1 MAQRSEPN
9 FDAVTALSLGARDHQ
24 EDAVVADFPLGGDLG
39 LIVLSDGMGGHAAGD
54 VASKIVM
61 TEVFSELKL
70 QASNPETLRRGLPEL
85 LLGAATAANDCIRAH
100 IMENP
105 DAEGMGATLI
115 AAVMNRGRLNWISIG
130 DSPLFLYRDGTLSQL
145 NEDHSMAPQID
156 FMVETGLMDPET
168 AVDHPDRNCLTSVL
182 AGDEI
187 AKIDCP
193 EQSFALRDGDIVIAA
208 SDGLQFLENWEISKI
223 LKGRVE
229 DPSKEIARHFLD
241 ELERIDDPDQ
251 DNVSIVVVKVSLP
264 DADVHALDATRVAT
278 RPLRD
283 SAEAAAEGHFV
294 RPRRVAPTRLVHA
307 EARR

>member
-1 MAQRSEPN
+1 
-9 FDAVTALSLGARDHQ
+9 
-24 EDAVVADFPLGGDLG
+24 
-39 LIVLSDGMGGHAAGD
+39 MGGHAAGD

-283 SAEAAAEGHFV
+283 SAEAAAEGHLV